1 MSVINTNCPTFK
13 YMYVIKNAY
22 RADIH
27 TLKVDFPWKTKDYP
41 VSFFS
46 YINHYIISINY
57 LIRSPAVWLGPA
69 GSKIM
74 RLLGARRQQR
84 V

>member
-46 YINHYIISINY
+46 YIKHYIVEKPQSL
-57 LIRSPAVWLGPA
+57 LIILSDL
-69 GSKIM
+69 
-74 RLLGARRQQR
+74 RLSG
-84 V
+84 

>member
-27 TLKVDFPWKTKDYP
+27 TLKVDFPWKTKAYP
-41 VSFFS
+41 VS
-46 YINHYIISINY
+46 YINHYIVEKPQSL
-57 LIRSPAVWLGPA
+57 LIILSDL
-69 GSKIM
+69 
-74 RLLGARRQQR
+74 RLSG
-84 V
+84 

>member
-1 MSVINTNCPTFK
+1 
-13 YMYVIKNAY
+13 MYVIKNAY

-46 YINHYIISINY
+46 YIKHYIVEKPQSL
-57 LIRSPAVWLGPA
+57 LIILSDL
-69 GSKIM
+69 
-74 RLLGARRQQR
+74 RLSG
-84 V
+84 

>member
-13 YMYVIKNAY
+13 CVIKNAY

-46 YINHYIISINY
+46 YINHYIVEKPQSL
-57 LIRSPAVWLGPA
+57 LIILSVWLGPA